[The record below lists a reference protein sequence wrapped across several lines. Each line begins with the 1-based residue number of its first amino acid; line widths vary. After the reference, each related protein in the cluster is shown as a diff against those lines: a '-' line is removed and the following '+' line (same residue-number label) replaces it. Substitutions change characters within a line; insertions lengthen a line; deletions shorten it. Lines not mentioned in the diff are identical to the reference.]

1 MHMVYVLIKD
11 LIDMSVE
18 NAKKSDF
25 HEQLSLL
32 NTMVCKELGDI
43 TIDNSRFSNVFFKS
57 PEYKLFELEQKLQ
70 DMENGAA
77 VLPEAVLLGED
88 KIRMFLK
95 KYNIG
100 FLSEIHL
107 NQYGKFFVKIPCMI
121 SKHSSFH
128 NRDHSK
134 NLEYKIQME
143 TLDKLGL
150 DLAPCKVSN
159 NNTPAILATQN
170 SIDILNELIEKT
182 LGGIGTHMQ
191 INVFKGQKTIREI
204 TFRIDPETL
213 FAYNDVQEEINCDV
227 TETLNPDEVILLKH
241 ELKELA
247 STFDSY
253 NDDFLKAAKDSCRSI
268 IIHTFANICRTV
280 GLENEITKE
289 VEKAYKK
296 TREINEQIHKKE
308 NEIKAKINPATIK
321 KNINKVM
328 YGLEKLAIDKLGFNC
343 LDLQIFSH
351 STSIDF
357 HYNPTNSFGVYC
369 NDVNGVSE
377 EYLKKTFEMTN
388 GCFDDETLLI
398 VNTPKNIEILNNLIS
413 STFAQA
419 YVAGVEIEKKRELGY
434 CIKKISIDIPQLNVF

>member
-1 MHMVYVLIKD
+1 MVYVLIKD

-32 NTMVCKELGDI
+32 NTIICKELGDI

-88 KIRMFLK
+88 KLRMFLK

-107 NQYGKFFVKIPCMI
+107 NQYGNFFVKIPCMI

-128 NRDHSK
+128 NRDYSK

-159 NNTPAILATQN
+159 NGTPAILATQN

-204 TFRIDPETL
+204 TFRITPETL
-213 FAYNDVQEEINCDV
+213 FAYNDVQEEINCEV
-227 TETLNPDEVILLKH
+227 TETLNPDEAILLKH

-268 IIHTFANICRTV
+268 IIHTFANICQTV

-296 TREINEQIHKKE
+296 TRETNEKIHEKE

-321 KNINKVM
+321 ENTNKVM
-328 YGLEKLAIDKLGFNC
+328 QGLEKLAIDKLGFNC

-351 STSIDF
+351 STS
-357 HYNPTNSFGVYC
+357 
-369 NDVNGVSE
+369 
-377 EYLKKTFEMTN
+377 
-388 GCFDDETLLI
+388 
-398 VNTPKNIEILNNLIS
+398 
-413 STFAQA
+413 
-419 YVAGVEIEKKRELGY
+419 
-434 CIKKISIDIPQLNVF
+434 